1 MEERWLPGPC
11 LLAALCPPVSPGR
24 GKGKVSRGK
33 GDDSEED
40 NGDDNDDD
48 SDDDSDDGRPVLGSS
63 SLSLGESESDL
74 GSLEGVREPS
84 DGGRGVRGGC
94 RAL

>member
-1 MEERWLPGPC
+1 M
-11 LLAALCPPVSPGR
+11 
-24 GKGKVSRGK
+24 SRGK
-33 GDDSEED
+33 GDDRD
-40 NGDDNDDD
+40 DDNDDD
-48 SDDDSDDGRPVLGSS
+48 SDDDRGDDSDDGRPVLGSS

-84 DGGRGVRGGC
+84 DGGRGVRAG

>member
-1 MEERWLPGPC
+1 M
-11 LLAALCPPVSPGR
+11 SPGR

-40 NGDDNDDD
+40 NDDD
-48 SDDDSDDGRPVLGSS
+48 SDDDSDDDNDDDNDDGRPVLGSS
-63 SLSLGESESDL
+63 SLGESESDL

-84 DGGRGVRGGC
+84 EGGR
-94 RAL
+94 AL

>member
-1 MEERWLPGPC
+1 M
-11 LLAALCPPVSPGR
+11 
-24 GKGKVSRGK
+24 SRGK
-33 GDDSEED
+33 GDDRDDD
-40 NGDDNDDD
+40 NDDDNDDD
-48 SDDDSDDGRPVLGSS
+48 SDDDSDDGRLLGSS

-84 DGGRGVRGGC
+84 EGGRGVRGGC